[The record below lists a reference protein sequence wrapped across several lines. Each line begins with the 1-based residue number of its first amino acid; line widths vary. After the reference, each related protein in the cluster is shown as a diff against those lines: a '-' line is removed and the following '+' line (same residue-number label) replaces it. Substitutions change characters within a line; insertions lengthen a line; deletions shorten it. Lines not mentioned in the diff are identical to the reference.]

1 MAPPPAAAGV
11 ASTRREALLEA
22 ALELFNREGYR
33 AVGIDTL
40 LQQAGVAK
48 MTLYK
53 HFRSKEELIAAVL
66 ERRGAA
72 IAAEIV
78 ARVDAVPA
86 EAPDPARARLLAVF
100 AWLDDW
106 LRSAGFQGCLFAK
119 AAGEYPQSAEL
130 PRRAA
135 LAFKDSCRDLLER
148 LCAELGCADPRSLA
162 RQLELLIEG
171 AATVG
176 FLRRDPAAA
185 TAATEAAA
193 VLIDAA
199 RSNPAR

>member
-1 MAPPPAAAGV
+1 M
-11 ASTRREALLEA
+11 SSRREALLDA

-72 IAAEIV
+72 IAAEIL
-78 ARVDAVPA
+78 ARVEAVPA
-86 EAPDPARARLLAVF
+86 DAPDPARARLLAVF
-100 AWLDDW
+100 TWLDDW
-106 LRSAGFQGCLFAK
+106 LRSEAFQGCLFAK
-119 AAGEYPQSAEL
+119 AAGEYPQSNDL
-130 PRRAA
+130 PRQAA
-135 LAFKDSCRDLLER
+135 TVFKNSCRQLLES
-148 LCAELGCADPRSLA
+148 LCAELGCSDPLALA
-162 RQLELLIEG
+162 RQLELLVEG
-171 AATVG
+171 AASVG
-176 FLRRDPAAA
+176 FLRREPAAA
-185 TAATEAAA
+185 TAAAQAAA

-199 RSNPAR
+199 RTAGER